1 VPPAGDLCICG
12 IQNLSCQGPSKKPA
26 TGGFVTGA
34 LISCRGRDVRR
45 FSNVYIPMVVFLV
58 AYICGLSPVAWGQ
71 QTEETETLEV
81 IGRGRIYRD
90 NLAKARNEAIA
101 DGLRN
106 AVEQGVGLLIPSASV
121 VESFQLLSDEIYP
134 KADEVIHDY
143 KVLTESQSGPYYRL
157 VVRATIFPNVL
168 QAMLQEVGIL
178 TTDKGMPSVVLL
190 LWEQNLGQV
199 LPRYSWDQR
208 PFSDS
213 PLTIEKTLSRYM
225 HEKGFFVIDKTTA
238 LTSGIDLGLESQG
251 RKVSDDDALRLA
263 RQLNA
268 EVVIVGHGSARVGGN
283 VSGMGV
289 KSVEGVL
296 SVRAIRAD
304 NGRAIG
310 SSARTRASV
319 HADEMTA
326 GNEALALAASD
337 VAEDLS
343 KQLVANW
350 SKEAGQPLLVE
361 LTVGGIEEYGDFVKF
376 RTILRDEIR
385 SVKDVHLKA
394 IKAGEAKMDVD
405 IKGNSRMLADELML
419 KRFEGFGVNISEVD
433 QGRIRLEIIRKQ
445 DVWQRAKRP
454 EADWETE
461 RFDHFKTYDPAY

>member
-1 VPPAGDLCICG
+1 MRKL
-12 IQNLSCQGPSKKPA
+12 N
-26 TGGFVTGA
+26 
-34 LISCRGRDVRR
+34 
-45 FSNVYIPMVVFLV
+45 NVYIPMVVFFF
-58 AYICGLSPVAWGQ
+58 AYIWGVSPVVWGQ

-90 NLAKARNEAIA
+90 NVAKARNEAIA

-157 VVRATIFPNVL
+157 VVRVTMFRNVL
-168 QAMLQEVGIL
+168 QAMLQDGGVL
-178 TTDKGMPSVVLL
+178 TTDKGLPSVVFL
-190 LWEQNLGQV
+190 LWEQNIGQV
-199 LPRYSWDQR
+199 LPRYSWDQS
-208 PFSDS
+208 PFRDS

-238 LTSGIDLGLESQG
+238 PTLGIDLGLESQG
-251 RKVSDDDALRLA
+251 RKLSDDAALRLA
-263 RQLNA
+263 RQLSA
-268 EVVIVGHGSARVGGN
+268 EVVIVGHGSARIGGN

-304 NGRAIG
+304 NGRTIG
-310 SSARTRASV
+310 SSERTRVSV

-326 GNEALALAASD
+326 GTEALALAALD
-337 VAEDLS
+337 AAEDLS
-343 KQLVANW
+343 KKLVANW

-394 IKAGEAKMDVD
+394 IKSGEAKMDVD

-419 KRFEGFGVNISEVD
+419 KRFEGFGVNISAVD
-433 QGRIRLEIIRKQ
+433 QGRIRLEIMPKQ
-445 DVWQRAKRP
+445 DVRQDWKRP
-454 EADWETE
+454 EDDRETE
-461 RFDHFKTYDPAY
+461 RLDHFRTYDPSY